1 MAAGVPGV
9 AAADAEC
16 AADRTAEGAV
26 FLNGEDHVLAAGG
39 MKAAVVP
46 EPGAD
51 SDLVA
56 ADESD
61 QQGGKPHGV
70 DSGILV
76 GVLFGVAEFE

>member
-1 MAAGVPGV
+1 
-9 AAADAEC
+9 
-16 AADRTAEGAV
+16 
-26 FLNGEDHVLAAGG
+26 